1 MSVTP
6 SSYSLVIKT
15 SFPSSFSGVA
25 EIQLVLSEPSSTIT
39 VNAAAPLRLLGAV
52 LVKYAERF
60 PARSVELDEEEEL
73 ATLDF
78 GRDVPAGEAIL
89 ALRLEGRLD
98 QSGMQG
104 YYRVAAGESDFYAV
118 TQFQATSARKAFPCF
133 DHPAKKAT
141 FSISLISPAGLNSLS
156 NTPVAQQI
164 PSDGRFTET
173 AACSFAFLS
182 GDEGF
187 LAAASPCCNAADAW
201 ELVAFKPTPPMSTYV
216 VAWAV
221 GFFDFISSQY
231 TSPLTGAQVPLRL
244 YASTAREHLKRGQG
258 QRALDTLSRVMPVY
272 EKLFELPY
280 ELGKLDML
288 VVDEFEAGAMENYG
302 LVTGRA
308 VSLLY
313 DEERSG
319 DAALRQVVT
328 TVSHEAAHMWFG
340 NSTTLSWW
348 DELWLNESFATLIGE
363 IVAIRTLEPS
373 WNVDASFIKFHRST
387 ALQIDALRGSHPIHL
402 LCKHETEIAQN
413 FDHISYEKGSAV
425 LKMLCDVIGEE
436 RFLAGTAAYLK
447 KNNNIDVGAFM
458 ATWIEEVGFP
468 VITVEEIGD
477 SLKLRQ
483 NRFLAT
489 GDLKVEEDEAIW
501 SIPLFVRDAASG
513 ASAGIKVFDT
523 RELVIPK
530 PGLLYLLNTGSRSFV
545 RIAYPPSHLANLA
558 AEAGQA
564 DSKLAL
570 SDRLAVVE
578 DSLLLAEAGYTHTV
592 PTLDFLSTF
601 ASHETD
607 FLVWAE
613 LTGAFKRF
621 ADAWWE
627 ESAAELTA
635 FRAFG
640 RKLFRPIVDL
650 LGLKHRPEDDPETRR
665 FRALVVAAAAAVEDV
680 DLLCWVQQAFG
691 GLLAGES
698 DLLAA
703 HLAMFVVAAAVQHGR
718 ERDYEAALAIF
729 REPPTPQH
737 QIAAIAG
744 LCNTRQPE
752 LIQRTAAMLSG
763 GEVKADL
770 FPHFLHGLAA
780 NPSARRLVWS
790 LVQQAWPQLEQQFRG
805 SMLLGS
811 VAAASFQ
818 SFSSESDALA
828 VEAFFANKDT
838 TAYAQP
844 LHQGLDLVRAK
855 SRWLEREKHDVRA
868 WLDKEG
874 YLRQAGEEQ
883 VGDRDSGFAQ

>member
-15 SFPSSFSGVA
+15 SFPNAFSGVA
-25 EIQLVLSEPSSTIT
+25 EIQLVLSEPSSTIRL
-39 VNAAAPLRLLGAV
+39 NAAAPLRLLGAV
-52 LVKYAERF
+52 LVKDAERF
-60 PARSVELDEEEEL
+60 PAQSVELDEEEEL
-73 ATLDF
+73 ASLDF

-89 ALRLEGRLD
+89 ALRWEGRLD

-104 YYRVAAGESDFYAV
+104 YYRVAAGKSDFYAV

-141 FSISLISPAGLNSLS
+141 FSISLISPGGLTSLS
-156 NTPVAQQI
+156 NTPAAKRT
-164 PSDGRFTET
+164 PSDGRFAET
-173 AACSFAFLS
+173 AACSVAFLS
-182 GDEGF
+182 GDEGM
-187 LAAASPCCNAADAW
+187 LAGASPCCNATDAW
-201 ELVAFKPTPPMSTYV
+201 ELVEFEPTPPMSTYV

-221 GFFDFISSQY
+221 GSFDFISSQY
-231 TSPLTGAQVPLRL
+231 ISPLTGAQVPLRL
-244 YASTAREHLKRGQG
+244 YASTAREHLKGGRG
-258 QRALDTLSRVMPVY
+258 QRALDTLARVMPVY

-328 TVSHEAAHMWFG
+328 TMSHEAAHMWFG

-363 IVAIRTLEPS
+363 IIAICALEPS

-402 LCKHETEIAQN
+402 PCKHETEIAQN

-425 LKMLCDVIGEE
+425 LKML
-436 RFLAGTAAYLK
+436 AAYLK
-447 KNNNIDVGAFM
+447 KNKYGCATSRDLWSALSAVSNIDVGAFM
-458 ATWIEEVGFP
+458 ATWIEELYAQVGFP
-468 VITVEEIGD
+468 VIHVEEVGD
-477 SLKLRQ
+477 LLKLRQ

-501 SIPLFVRDAASG
+501 SIPLFIRDAASD
-513 ASAGIKVFDT
+513 ASTEIQIFDT
-523 RELVIPK
+523 RELVISK
-530 PGLLYLLNTGSRSFV
+530 PGPLYLLNAGSRALV
-545 RIAYPPSHLANLA
+545 RISYPPLHLAELA

-564 DSKLAL
+564 KSELEL
-570 SDRLAVVE
+570 TDRLAVVE
-578 DSLLLAEAGYTHTV
+578 DSLLLAEAGYTRTV

-601 ASHETD
+601 AAHETE

-613 LTGAFKRF
+613 IAGAFKRF

-627 ESAAELTA
+627 EPAAELDA

-665 FRALVVAAAAAVEDV
+665 FRALIVAAAAAVEDA
-680 DLLCWVQQAFG
+680 DLLRWVHQAFG
-691 GLLAGES
+691 GLLAGET
-698 DLLAA
+698 DPLATD
-703 HLAMFVVAAAVQHGR
+703 LAMFVVATAVQHGR
-718 ERDYEAALAIF
+718 EREYEAALAIF
-729 REPPTPQH
+729 RNPPTPQH
-737 QIAAIAG
+737 QIAAVAG

-752 LIQRTAAMLSG
+752 LIQQTAAMLSG
-763 GEVKADL
+763 GE
-770 FPHFLHGLAA
+770 GLAA

-828 VEAFFANKDT
+828 IEAFFANKDT
-838 TAYAQP
+838 TACAQP
-844 LHQGLDLVRAK
+844 LQQGLDLVRAK
-855 SRWLEREKHDVRA
+855 SRWLEREKDNVRA

-874 YLRQAGEEQ
+874 HLRQAGEEQ
-883 VGDRDSGFAQ
+883 IGDRDSGFAQ